1 MPEVSG
7 IIPIYN
13 SARYFTQALNSVLGK
28 TGKHI
33 IDNVGDLSLLWQGSA
48 DGAFAGL
55 ELA

>member
-13 SARYFTQALNSVLGK
+13 SARYFTRAANSVLGK

-33 IDNVGDLSLLWQGSA
+33 IDNVGRFIAPVAREAPTARLRVLN
-48 DGAFAGL
+48 
-55 ELA
+55 